1 MQATDRISIRTTPHT
16 KSIIE
21 QASQLMGVS
30 LSSFILD
37 SAYHKAMEVVKE
49 SAVITLNQ
57 QEWDNAMRML
67 DEPSDSQAAMQS
79 LFERGFK
86 VANP

>member
-1 MQATDRISIRTTPHT
+1 MQATDRISIRTTPHA

-37 SAYHKAMEVVKE
+37 SAYHKAMEIVKE
-49 SAVITLNQ
+49 GQVITLNQ
-57 QEWDNAMRML
+57 QEWNNAIQML
-67 DEPSDSQAAMQS
+67 EKPSEPAAGMKA